1 MKKLSIIAILFL
13 FVSGL
18 AQAQNDQG
26 TLDDIGRITLNPVLA
41 QDLGDMPAGAQK
53 LLLSKL
59 RQIATK
65 NGLGGTAANPQ
76 FIITATVSVIDK
88 SITETAPAMIAY
100 NLEANLYIVDYVNKK
115 TLANTT
121 LELKGVGKN
130 ETKAFISGIKNIN
143 PKSSIIRSF
152 VKKGKNK
159 IIEYYNTQCEFI
171 MKQAQALVKLDKY
184 EEAIHMLITIPEV
197 CKECHYKALDEIEPI
212 YKKMMG
218 ENCKEDLE
226 AAQTAFNDGNMEG
239 AKNYLEKIEPGT
251 DCYDKAVDLAKK
263 INTMDPQT
271 RGIEG
276 EVKMKAA
283 APATRE
289 EKTKAYKEV
298 ASEHASTQETEYDL
312 NFMSDDD

>member
-1 MKKLSIIAILFL
+1 MKKLSIIAILVL
-13 FVSGL
+13 FVSGFT
-18 AQAQNDQG
+18 QAQNDQG
-26 TLDDIGRITLNPVLA
+26 TLDDIGRVTLTPVLA
-41 QDLGDMPAGAQK
+41 KDLGDMPASAQN

-65 NGLGGTAANPQ
+65 NGLGGTAVNPQ
-76 FIITATVSVIDK
+76 FIITATVSVITK
-88 SITETAPAMIAY
+88 GVTETAPPMIAY
-100 NLEANLYIVDYVNKK
+100 NLEANLYIVDYTNKK
-115 TLANTT
+115 TLANATV
-121 LELKGVGKN
+121 ELKGVGKN
-130 ETKAFISGIKNIN
+130 ETKAFTAAIKNIN
-143 PKSSIIRSF
+143 PKSTIIRSF
-152 VKKGKNK
+152 VKKGKEK

-171 MKQAQALVKLDKY
+171 MKQAQALVKMDKY
-184 EEAIHMLITIPEV
+184 EEAIYMLITVPEV
-197 CKECHYKALDEIEPI
+197 CKECHYKALDAIDPI

-226 AAQTAFNDGNMEG
+226 AAQTAFNDGNMES

-263 INTMDPQT
+263 INNMDPQS

-298 ASEHASTQETEYDL
+298 AAQHSSNQTTEYDL
-312 NFMSDDD
+312 NFMSDHD